1 MDKTFVD
8 YKKETLVLY
17 FVEDYCVLQLFYQ
30 GNWVDLFLQKDLIV
44 IEIAGSSQDDMQ
56 EYDINKIPFI
66 ICKKIIVYL
75 FKIKAKQTSP
85 FKVKANL
92 DKTMTLSIDW

>member
-17 FVEDYCVLQLFYQ
+17 FVEDYCILQLFYQ
-30 GNWVDLFLQKDLIV
+30 GIRVDLFLQKDLIV

-66 ICKKIIVYL
+66 ICKKIIVHL
-75 FKIKAKQTSP
+75 IKIKVKQS
-85 FKVKANL
+85 FA
-92 DKTMTLSIDW
+92 I

>member
-44 IEIAGSSQDDMQ
+44 IEIAGSSRDDMP
-56 EYDINKIPFI
+56 EYEINKIPFI
-66 ICKKIIVYL
+66 I
-75 FKIKAKQTSP
+75 
-85 FKVKANL
+85 
-92 DKTMTLSIDW
+92 

>member
-1 MDKTFVD
+1 MNRKRKKNLLDKTFVD

-17 FVEDYCVLQLFYQ
+17 FVEDRSILQLFYQ
-30 GNWVDLFLQKDLIV
+30 GIRVDLFLQKDLIV
-44 IEIAGSSQDDMQ
+44 IEIAGSSQDDMP

-75 FKIKAKQTSP
+75 IKIKAKQS
-85 FKVKANL
+85 FA
-92 DKTMTLSIDW
+92 I

>member
-17 FVEDYCVLQLFYQ
+17 FVEDYCILQLFYQ
-30 GNWVDLFLQKDLIV
+30 GIRVDLFLQKDLIV

-56 EYDINKIPFI
+56 EYDINKIHFDD
-66 ICKKIIVYL
+66 L
-75 FKIKAKQTSP
+75 
-85 FKVKANL
+85 
-92 DKTMTLSIDW
+92 

>member
-1 MDKTFVD
+1 
-8 YKKETLVLY
+8 
-17 FVEDYCVLQLFYQ
+17 
-30 GNWVDLFLQKDLIV
+30 
-44 IEIAGSSQDDMQ
+44 MQ